1 MYHCRIEKQKPRVIA
16 LIVVSGAVIAACSSS
31 ATPSTT
37 SAPKSGSLQ
46 QAVTNTLSAPSY
58 TEVLSQ
64 SSPQGSQTDHLEY
77 QSPDRLG
84 GYIQSGSKR
93 TYVYVI
99 GSTEYQSQVV
109 PNDTAS
115 KQLAFKSQA
124 SQGVTALDPAHS
136 YLPNATQTKHTTRSG
151 NTYSFTLSNQGQTG
165 TFTYTVNGQY
175 VSTFSLK
182 VSNASVH
189 MNISAVGKSPAVAL
203 PTGATV
209 SAASTVP
216 TTAPSP

>member
-1 MYHCRIEKQKPRVIA
+1 
-16 LIVVSGAVIAACSSS
+16 
-31 ATPSTT
+31 
-37 SAPKSGSLQ
+37 LQ
-46 QAVTNTLSAPSY
+46 QAVTNTLSAPNY

-64 SSPQGSQTDHLEY
+64 SSSQGKQTDYLKY
-77 QSPDRLG
+77 QAPDRLG

-99 GSTEYQSQVV
+99 GSTEYQSQAV
-109 PNDTAS
+109 PNGTS
-115 KQLAFKSQA
+115 IKQVTFQSQS

-136 YLPNATQTKHTTRSG
+136 YLPNVTQTKHVTRSG

-175 VSTFSLK
+175 VSTFNLK
-182 VSNASVH
+182 VSSASVQ
-189 MNISAVGKSPAVAL
+189 MSISAIGTSPPVAL
-203 PTGATV
+203 PAGANV
-209 SAASTVP
+209 SPASSVP